1 MLDMGVDMGDG
12 CRSGL
17 CQAKVMAMA
26 AFSDVI
32 FDFCDVLVD
41 WNPRVTL
48 TGQVPEPVIGR
59 LFDHDDPYGFW
70 HYDELSDLGW
80 GEERVLA
87 DYAAHHGLAGF
98 SGTSVV
104 DMADVADM
112 ADAVDAVATGEA
124 APFAANQAAYEAFRL
139 YFARQRLALVG
150 MLPGMPELL
159 RDLHAAGVRCWGLT
173 NFTVKYVNAA
183 RELFPELNLLK
194 DVVVSSAERIHKP
207 DPEIFRRAIA
217 RFGVDPAHTAFVD
230 DKPWNAEAGTAAG
243 LHGIRFT
250 DAVSL
255 RARLLP

>member
-41 WNPRVTL
+41 WKPRVTL
-48 TGQVPEPVIGR
+48 TGQVPEAVIDR
-59 LFDHDDPYGFW
+59 LFDRGDPYGFW

-80 GEERVLA
+80 SEERVLA
-87 DYAAHHGLAGF
+87 DYAAHHEVAGF
-98 SGTSVV
+98 VDTS
-104 DMADVADM
+104 MADM
-112 ADAVDAVATGEA
+112 ADTADTADAVATGEA
-124 APFAANQAAYEAFRL
+124 APFVANQTAYEAFRL

-173 NFTVKYVNAA
+173 NFTVKYVDAA
-183 RELFPELNLLK
+183 RELFPELTLLK

>member
-1 MLDMGVDMGDG
+1 
-12 CRSGL
+12 
-17 CQAKVMAMA
+17 MA

-41 WNPRVTL
+41 WEPRVTL
-48 TGQVPEPVIGR
+48 TGQVPEPVIDR

-80 GEERVLA
+80 SEERVLA
-87 DYAAHHGLAGF
+87 DYAAHHGVAGF
-98 SGTSVV
+98 VDTS
-104 DMADVADM
+104 MADM
-112 ADAVDAVATGEA
+112 ADAADMADIADIADTVDAVAAGEA
-124 APFAANQAAYEAFRL
+124 APIAANQAAYEAFRL

-173 NFTVKYVNAA
+173 NFTVKYVDAA
-183 RELFPELNLLK
+183 RELFPELTLLK

-250 DAVSL
+250 DAGSL
-255 RARLLP
+255 RVRLLP

>member
-1 MLDMGVDMGDG
+1 MVASA
-12 CRSGL
+12 RY
-17 CQAKVMAMA
+17 
-26 AFSDVI
+26 SDVI

-41 WNPRVTL
+41 WEPRVPL

-80 GEERVLA
+80 SEERVLA
-87 DYAAHHGLAGF
+87 DYAVHHGLGGF
-98 SGTSVV
+98 ASTS
-104 DMADVADM
+104 VADM
-112 ADAVDAVATGEA
+112 ADTADAVAAGEA
-124 APFAANQAAYEAFRL
+124 APIAANQAAYEAFRL

-159 RDLHAAGVRCWGLT
+159 RDLHAAGVHCWGLT
-173 NFTVKYVNAA
+173 NFTVKYVDAA
-183 RELFPELNLLK
+183 RELFPELTLLK